1 MPEELRGK
9 IKAVSMK
16 LNDFAEGIT
25 TFEQKLD
32 KVLGSRPEVQRDVE
46 LSAEGV
52 IELIDKRCIKCG
64 SPDIVYNGTNPKTL
78 ERGLKIDVQRYLC
91 NSCEHDF
98 TAPVEGYFKKNKHY
112 RDKTINNG
120 LFMRIKGTTLRKIR
134 DFFEWMVG
142 VRPSHE
148 IIRQWVNEVGEEYW
162 QKRNEENRKSYR

>member
-16 LNDFAEGIT
+16 LNDFTEGIT

-91 NSCEHDF
+91 NSCGHDF
-98 TAPVEGYFKKNKHY
+98 TAPVEGYLKK
-112 RDKTINNG
+112 TS
-120 LFMRIKGTTLRKIR
+120 TTEIR
-134 DFFEWMVG
+134 
-142 VRPSHE
+142 P
-148 IIRQWVNEVGEEYW
+148 
-162 QKRNEENRKSYR
+162 